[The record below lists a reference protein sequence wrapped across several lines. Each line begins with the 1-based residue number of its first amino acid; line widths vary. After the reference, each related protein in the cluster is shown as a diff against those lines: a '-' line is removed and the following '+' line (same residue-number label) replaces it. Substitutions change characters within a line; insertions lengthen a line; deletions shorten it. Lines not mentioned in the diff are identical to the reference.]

1 MRSLSLIF
9 VSRQSPVINRQL
21 SAVSCQP
28 SAVNRQPSTVNRPLG
43 LLRYRGVASLH
54 LLFAFCL
61 LPLAATFSQSYV
73 TLKNAPDK
81 AKSAYADG
89 VQESRNGN
97 NVIALGYF
105 EQALKTAP
113 NFIDAHLMW
122 AGCQYEIKDWARA
135 EQGFEQVVALDP
147 AYEPRVLYT
156 LALCEQNQDKY
167 DESVT
172 HVEQFLA
179 TNPQNANLLRDAKKL
194 AANVRFAA
202 EAVKNPVPFD
212 PKPVG
217 NGINTSAG
225 EYLPSLTADGLT
237 MIFTRLE
244 YGDENFY
251 QSEKKD
257 GVWQTATPLEGV
269 NTPQNEGAQN
279 ISPDGSWLVFT
290 ACNRRGDGSQ
300 GSCDLYWS
308 QQKNGQWT
316 KPQPFSNT
324 INSADWEAQPCISH
338 DGRSILFSS
347 IRPGG
352 KGGKDLW
359 QTDRQA
365 DNKWSTPSNLGPLLN
380 TPGDEQT
387 PYLHPDN
394 QTLYFTSDG
403 HPGMGKN
410 DLYFSRRQPDGSWG
424 QPQNLGYPIN
434 TKASEGTLTVSLD
447 GRTAYFAA
455 DKPGGQGGVDIY
467 SFDLPQFARPQPV
480 TYVRARVTDAV
491 SGKKLV
497 AKVEFSEGKTNQPY
511 LSVSTKSD
519 GTFLACLP
527 AGKDYALNVNKAKY
541 LFYSDRFSLS
551 DTATF
556 LRPFLLDIAL
566 LPISVD
572 TSLHFTPPSHRPVA
586 GKAVVLRNV
595 FFETGSAALRPE
607 SAAELARLVA
617 LLSESPSLN
626 IQINGHTDNVGNDA
640 ANQTLSEARAR
651 AVHDYL
657 LQKNI
662 APARL
667 RYRGYGETQPV
678 ETNDTPEGREKNRRT
693 EFVVW

>member
-1 MRSLSLIF
+1 MRPF
-9 VSRQSPVINRQL
+9 R
-21 SAVSCQP
+21 
-28 SAVNRQPSTVNRPLG
+28 
-43 LLRYRGVASLH
+43 

-61 LPLAATFSQSYV
+61 LPFALCLLPLASAFSQTYT

-89 VQESRNGN
+89 VQESRDGN
-97 NVIALGYF
+97 NIIALGYF
-105 EQALKTAP
+105 ERAVKESP

-122 AGCQYEIKDWARA
+122 AGCQYEIKDWVRA
-135 EQGFEQVVALDP
+135 EEGFEKVVAIDP
-147 AYEPRVLYT
+147 SYEPRVLYT

-167 DESVT
+167 DEAVV
-172 HVEQFLA
+172 HADQFLA
-179 TNPQNANLLRDAKKL
+179 TNPQNISLLRDAKKL

-202 EAVKNPVPFD
+202 EAVKNPVPFN
-212 PKPVG
+212 PQPVG
-217 NGINTSAG
+217 NGINSRSD
-225 EYLPSLTADGLT
+225 EYLPSLTADAAT
-237 MIFTRLE
+237 MIFTRKD
-244 YGDENFY
+244 GIDENFY
-251 QSEKKD
+251 QSQKKD
-257 GVWQTATPLEGV
+257 SVWQTAEPLEGV

-290 ACNRRGDGSQ
+290 ACNRHGDGSQ
-300 GSCDLYWS
+300 GACDLYWS
-308 QQKNGQWT
+308 QLKNGKWT
-316 KPQPFSNT
+316 KAAPFSSS
-324 INSADWEAQPCISH
+324 INSTDWDAQPCISS

-347 IRPGG
+347 MRPGG

-359 QTDRQA
+359 QTDRQP
-365 DNKWSTPSNLGPLLN
+365 DNKWSTPRNLGPLIN
-380 TPGDEQT
+380 SPGEEQT

-410 DLYFSRRQPDGSWG
+410 DLYFTRRQPDGSWG

-455 DKPGGQGGVDIY
+455 DKPGGQSGVDIY
-467 SFDLPQFARPQPV
+467 SFDLPLAARPQPV

-491 SGKKLV
+491 SGKNLV
-497 AKVEFSEGKTNQPY
+497 AKVEFSEAQTNQAF

-519 GTFLACLP
+519 GTFLVCLP

-541 LFYSDRFSLS
+541 LFYSDRFNLAE
-551 DTATF
+551 TATF
-556 LRPFLLDIAL
+556 HQPFLLDIAL
-566 LPISVD
+566 QPISAD
-572 TSLHFTPPSHRPVA
+572 TSVRSAPASSQPVA
-586 GKAVVLRNV
+586 GKPIVLRNV

-607 SAAELARLVA
+607 SAAELDRLVA
-617 LLSESPSLN
+617 LLTESPSLS
-626 IQINGHTDNVGNDA
+626 IQVNGHTDNVGNDA
-640 ANQTLSEARAR
+640 ANQALSEARAKS
-651 AVHDYL
+651 VHEYL
-657 LQKNI
+657 LGKNI

-678 ETNDTPEGREKNRRT
+678 DTNDTPEGREKNRRT

>member
-1 MRSLSLIF
+1 MR
-9 VSRQSPVINRQL
+9 
-21 SAVSCQP
+21 
-28 SAVNRQPSTVNRPLG
+28 
-43 LLRYRGVASLH
+43 LLF
-54 LLFAFCL
+54 LLFAVCRSSFAVRHFYPPKCAARRGASFVIRLLPLVICL
-61 LPLAATFSQSYV
+61 LPLVPAFSQKNYV
-73 TLKNAPDK
+73 TLQNAPDK

-89 VQESRNGN
+89 VQESRQGN
-97 NVIALGYF
+97 NIIALGYF
-105 EQALKTAP
+105 ERAVKESPQ
-113 NFIDAHLMW
+113 FIDAHMMW
-122 AGCQYEIKDWARA
+122 AGCQYEIRDWARA

-156 LALCEQNQDKY
+156 LALCEQHQDKY
-167 DESVT
+167 DEAVA
-172 HVEQFLA
+172 HVELFLA
-179 TNPQNANLLRDAKKL
+179 TNPQNASLLRDAKKL

-217 NGINTSAG
+217 NGINSPAD
-225 EYLPSLTADGLT
+225 EYLPSLTADAAT
-237 MIFTRLE
+237 MIFTRKD
-244 YGDENFY
+244 GIDENFY
-251 QSEKKD
+251 QSQKKD
-257 GVWQTATPLEGV
+257 SVWQKAEPLEGV

-300 GSCDLYWS
+300 GGCDLYWS
-308 QQKNGQWT
+308 QLKNGAWT
-316 KPQPFSNT
+316 KAAPFSST
-324 INSADWEAQPCISH
+324 INSTDWDAQPCISH

-347 IRPGG
+347 TRPGG
-352 KGGKDLW
+352 QGGEDLW
-359 QTDRQA
+359 QTDRQP
-365 DNKWSTPSNLGPLLN
+365 DNKWSVPRNLGPLIN
-380 TPGDEQT
+380 SPGKEQT

-410 DLYFSRRQPDGSWG
+410 DLYFARRQPDGSWG
-424 QPQNLGYPIN
+424 QPQNLGYPVN

-455 DKPGGQGGVDIY
+455 DKHGGQGGVDIY
-467 SFDLPQFARPQPV
+467 SFEMPLAARPQPV

-491 SGKKLV
+491 SGKNLV
-497 AKVEFSEGKTNQPY
+497 AKVEFSEAKTNRPY

-527 AGKDYALNVNKAKY
+527 AGQDYALNVSKSKY
-541 LFYSDRFSLS
+541 LFYSDRFNLAE
-551 DTATF
+551 TATF
-556 LRPFLLDIAL
+556 HQPFLLDIAL
-566 LPISVD
+566 QPISAD
-572 TSLHFTPPSHRPVA
+572 TSQRAAPAGSPPVA
-586 GKAVVLRNV
+586 GKPIVLRNV

-607 SAAELARLVA
+607 SAAELDRLA
-617 LLSESPSLN
+617 TLLIESPSLN

-640 ANQTLSEARAR
+640 ANQSLSEARAQS
-651 AVHDYL
+651 VQTYL
-657 LQKNI
+657 LGKNI

-693 EFVVW
+693 EFVVF